1 MVILPRMHGKT
12 VVITGATSG
21 IGEVAA
27 RKLASMGA
35 RIIFLARD
43 KKRGEATLARLRQSG
58 PDVEHR
64 VHYADLS
71 HLVDMKH
78 AAEEIAIAEPHI
90 DVLMNNAGAIFDRR
104 YVTEDGLERTFA
116 LNHMSYFVITQI
128 LRVRLLATSGARIIN
143 TASDAHRNAKIDFND
158 LQVSKGYGAFK
169 AYCKSKL
176 YNILFTRELARQLKG
191 SGVTANSVHPG
202 LVATRFGDDG
212 KGIVASGFRVI
223 KKFGLTPEQG
233 AETLIYLA
241 SSKEVAGVSGKYFHK
256 CAPATPTREAQ
267 DDAAAKRLWEESEH
281 IWSKLSV

>member
-1 MVILPRMHGKT
+1 MHGKT

-27 RKLASMGA
+27 LRLAAMGA
-35 RIIFLARD
+35 RIIFVARD
-43 KKRGEATLARLRQSG
+43 KNRGEATLARLRQAG
-58 PDVEHR
+58 PSLDHR

-71 HLVDMKH
+71 HLIDMKH
-78 AAEEIAIAEPHI
+78 VAEEIAIAEPHI
-90 DVLMNNAGAIFDRR
+90 DVLLNNAGAIFDRR

-128 LRVRLLATSGARIIN
+128 LRVRLLATPGARIVN
-143 TASDAHRNAKIDFND
+143 TASDAHRNAKVDFDD

-176 YNILFTRELARQLKG
+176 YNILFTRELARQLEG
-191 SGVTANSVHPG
+191 SDVTANSLHPG
-202 LVATRFGDDG
+202 LVATRFGDAG
-212 KGIVASGFRVI
+212 QGVIASGFRVI
-223 KKFGLTPEQG
+223 KRFGLTPEQG
-233 AETLIYLA
+233 AETLIFLA
-241 SSKEVAGVSGKYFHK
+241 SSKEAAGITGKYFHK

-281 IWSKLSV
+281 IASKLFL